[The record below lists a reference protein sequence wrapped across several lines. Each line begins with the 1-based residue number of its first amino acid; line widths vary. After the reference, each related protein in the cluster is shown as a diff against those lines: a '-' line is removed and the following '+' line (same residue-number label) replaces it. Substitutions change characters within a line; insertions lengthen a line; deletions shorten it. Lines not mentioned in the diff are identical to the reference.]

1 MPLSRPAVD
10 CVMLLDLGR
19 AISFFLTIISLLA
32 LFNTAFFVTGTSWE
46 QRLLASITRVVLA
59 ACISLASGL
68 AFRYSTYPKVHLS
81 KTLPVRLF
89 LWTLFGVMLLFPV
102 AWYLDVYYVPLLWRN
117 QP

>member
-1 MPLSRPAVD
+1 
-10 CVMLLDLGR
+10 
-19 AISFFLTIISLLA
+19 
-32 LFNTAFFVTGTSWE
+32 
-46 QRLLASITRVVLA
+46 VVLA

-68 AFRYSTYPKVHLS
+68 AFRYSTYPKVHLL

-89 LWTLFGVMLLFPV
+89 LWTLFGAMLLFPV

>member
-1 MPLSRPAVD
+1 
-10 CVMLLDLGR
+10 MLLDLGR

-32 LFNTAFFVTGTSWE
+32 LFNTAFFGPGTSWE

-68 AFRYSTYPKVHLS
+68 VFRYSTYPKVHLS

-89 LWTLFGVMLLFPV
+89 LWTLLGVTLLFPV